1 MNSFWNGFEKQASK
15 RGLWEAIK
23 DIPHRVKKESLRVAA
38 KDVWDASKP
47 HRVIAQQHLKKH
59 PKKYIAGALGI
70 GGAGGYL
77 ASKSKKEEEK

>member
-23 DIPHRVKKESLRVAA
+23 DIPHRIKKESLRVAA
-38 KDVWDASKP
+38 KDVWDASTP
-47 HRVIAQQHLKKH
+47 HRVIAQRHL